1 MKRWQI
7 VKSLIQD
14 VKFKLSSGTSVRISI
29 KNKMIEYNNN
39 KVFPEHCTF
48 LVQQLQD
55 NIATEQNP

>member
-14 VKFKLSSGTSVRISI
+14 IKFKLSNGTSVRISI
-29 KNKMIEYNNN
+29 KNKTTEYNN

>member
-1 MKRWQI
+1 MKRWQT
-7 VKSLIQD
+7 VKLLIQD
-14 VKFKLSSGTSVRISI
+14 VKFKLSRGTSLTIFI
-29 KNKMIEYNNN
+29 KKKMIECNE